1 MAQEQLEFFLS
12 MEPPTVTDQ
21 EHRVGFRND
30 GKPYIYKPRELMEA
44 RTKLAEALA
53 KHIPQDKLNGPLRL
67 TVKWLFPKGKH
78 NHAQWKVTKP
88 DTDNLNKMLKDVM
101 TALRF
106 WSDDAQVC
114 SEIIEKFWS
123 NVPGIYIKV
132 EALKDD

>member
-12 MEPPTVTDQ
+12 MEPPTITDQ
-21 EHRVGFRND
+21 EHRIGFRHD

-53 KHIPQDKLNGPLRL
+53 KHIPKQKYDGPLRL
-67 TVKWLFPKGKH
+67 TVKWLFPTKKH
-78 NHAQWKVTKP
+78 RHGEWKITKP

-101 TALRF
+101 TALGF
-106 WSDDAQVC
+106 WTDDAQVC

-123 NVPGIYIKV
+123 TVPGIYIKV
-132 EALKDD
+132 EALEDD